1 MKNLNKYHIYT
12 IGLFFL
18 FACEDQLNVEPTLS
32 ISDEAALTSEENVK
46 KLLIGTYEIDGSRN
60 SHGGYIHMF
69 SDLLGSDEQV
79 SWNGTFTEPR
89 EALTKTMFANNFLI
103 NAIWNNLYKVI
114 SQTNLVLDHLA
125 LISDDGERS
134 RIEGEARFLRALNYF
149 ELLRLFG
156 NETKGVPLR
165 LQSISDYGGDLKI
178 SRSSTVDVYSAIQDD
193 IVKAVSLLPEANEFY
208 ADKYA
213 ALALQARVNLY
224 VGKYTEARDAAHLV
238 ISASNKVL
246 SSSFADAFN
255 HDENGVE
262 DIYAMQVTSQSGENQ
277 LIQMY
282 ASEENGGR
290 GGDIS
295 INQSY
300 LDLFDD
306 PNDERA
312 HFLYENGKGDFL
324 TGKYT
329 NQFGN
334 IPIFRLAEMILIR
347 AECNTRLN
355 TTIGNSPL
363 DDVNSL
369 RQRSGAAALTS
380 ISIQDILLER
390 QRELAFEG
398 FAIYDIKRTKSTIA
412 GLPYNS
418 PKLVMPIPQAEID
431 ANALMEQ
438 NEGY

>member
-1 MKNLNKYHIYT
+1 MKDLSIYIIFVT
-12 IGLFFL
+12 GLLFL
-18 FACEDQLNVEPTLS
+18 LGCEDQLNVEPTLS
-32 ISDEAALTSEENVK
+32 ISDEAALTSEDNIK

-60 SHGGYIHMF
+60 SHGGYVQIF
-69 SDLLGSDEQV
+69 SELLGSDEQV

-89 EALTKTMFANNFLI
+89 EALTKTMLANNFI
-103 NAIWNNLYKVI
+103 IGAVWNNMYRVI
-114 SQTNLVLDHLA
+114 SQSNLVLDHLT
-125 LISDDGERS
+125 LISDDDERS

-149 ELLRLFG
+149 ELVRLFG
-156 NETKGVPLR
+156 NTTKGVPVR
-165 LQSISDYGGDLKI
+165 LQSISDFGGDLKI
-178 SRSSTVDVYSAIQDD
+178 ARSSTAEVYAAIQED
-193 IVKAVSLLPEANEFY
+193 ITKAVSLLPDENEFY

-224 VGKYTEARDAAHLV
+224 LGKYTEARDAAHLV
-238 ISASNKVL
+238 ISNTNKAL
-246 SSSFADAFN
+246 SASFAKAFN
-255 HDENGVE
+255 QDENGVE
-262 DIYAMQVTSQSGENQ
+262 DIYTMQVTSQSGENQ

-295 INQSY
+295 INQAY
-300 LDLFDD
+300 LDIFDD

-312 HFLYENGKGDFL
+312 HFFYENEKGDLL

-334 IPIFRLAEMILIR
+334 VPVFRLAEMILIR
-347 AECNTRLN
+347 AECNMRLN
-355 TTIGNSPL
+355 TTIGNQPL
-363 DDVNSL
+363 DDVNVL
-369 RQRSGAAALTS
+369 RQRAGAAVLNS
-380 ISIQDILLER
+380 IDIQDILSER

-398 FAIYDIKRTKSTIA
+398 LAIYDIKRTQSSVA

-418 PKLVMPIPQAEID
+418 PKLVLPIPQAEID
-431 ANALMEQ
+431 ANSLMEQ